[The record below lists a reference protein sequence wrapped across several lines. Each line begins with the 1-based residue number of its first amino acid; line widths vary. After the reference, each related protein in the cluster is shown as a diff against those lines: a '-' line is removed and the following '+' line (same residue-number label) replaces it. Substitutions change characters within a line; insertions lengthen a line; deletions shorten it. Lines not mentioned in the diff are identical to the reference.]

1 MKRKL
6 LVLSLLLISIIMVN
20 AQGSYTLSLKVSAV
34 TGENLTGT
42 PVSLEHVDYGLQYP
56 EGYLSSTGEVRFDQ
70 VFEGA
75 NLLKIE
81 KDGLAIYEK
90 VLDITKDTQLEV
102 ILQEDVRNPY
112 ALKSSVLHNP
122 KTGDTQI
129 LLNWN
134 EETDYFFD
142 DFESYEP
149 FAIEFSPWT
158 GIDVDQFPAAN
169 LTGNYPNRGLNQYAT
184 IFNPLE
190 IDPPVWYEY
199 PVLRPYSGKQYAG
212 FIRTANEAANNDW
225 LISPKIK
232 VGVNNVVRFLA
243 KAGDAM
249 DERFK
254 VYISTKGTEIN
265 DFVQLTTGNYESV
278 NYKAWKKIEY
288 NLSAYEGK
296 DIYIA
301 IQYISRACFML
312 MVDDFYVGPSSINPS
327 KARRRASF
335 ANVYPE
341 KFALYVDG
349 DSIGTTLNT
358 SHSFKGLAPGEHT
371 LGVKAIYRVSSS
383 DVSTLGVNMPG
394 PSSFAE
400 VTFNF
405 ASNGVS
411 PDGCFVNFI
420 GRGDNKEMFT
430 DTIKDGKTYLKAMM
444 KGEYLVSMDSED
456 FEPFSELVTISENR
470 VVNVALKEKIV
481 KPYNITVDMTV
492 NASTQKTDALVRW
505 NQYLGWSDNFESYD
519 NFVQSFGDWT
529 TVDADGMTTYA
540 VSFAGAEVSFPGVKG
555 KMPCLIFNAKA
566 TKPSMYEDGAA
577 RAPEGDKCVAF
588 FSAEAGQSNDWLIS
602 PKQRIR
608 EGYVVRFLAKSYTS
622 MYTEKIRIMISESK
636 DIESFTELDMVTL
649 SDSWYEYQ
657 VDLSAYA
664 GKDVYLAVNYVSY
677 DAFFSLLDSFYVG
690 PAEDSGTE
698 NTGSA
703 TYDIYLNGTK
713 LGNTKDCSYT
723 ISSLD
728 DGSYTVGVVAVYK
741 SGESEMSEYSFT
753 VDKSAVSGVAKPD
766 IRIYAVSGSI
776 YVRCTVSG
784 DARVEVYNTMG
795 QLVSVKSL
803 SGEAVIPVP
812 VGFYTIKVDCGGT
825 SVVRQVV
832 VK

>member
-1 MKRKL
+1 M
-6 LVLSLLLISIIMVN
+6 
-20 AQGSYTLSLKVSAV
+20 
-34 TGENLTGT
+34 
-42 PVSLEHVDYGLQYP
+42 
-56 EGYLSSTGEVRFDQ
+56 
-70 VFEGA
+70 
-75 NLLKIE
+75 
-81 KDGLAIYEK
+81 
-90 VLDITKDTQLEV
+90 
-102 ILQEDVRNPY
+102 
-112 ALKSSVLHNP
+112 
-122 KTGDTQI
+122 
-129 LLNWN
+129 
-134 EETDYFFD
+134 
-142 DFESYEP
+142 
-149 FAIEFSPWT
+149 
-158 GIDVDQFPAAN
+158 
-169 LTGNYPNRGLNQYAT
+169 
-184 IFNPLE
+184 E

-505 NQYLGWSDNFESYD
+505 NQDLGWSDNFESYD

-577 RAPEGDKCVAF
+577 VLLRGI
-588 FSAEAGQSNDWLIS
+588 SAWLS
-602 PKQRIR
+602 FRQRPDNPMT
-608 EGYVVRFLAKSYTS
+608 GLFLPNK
-622 MYTEKIRIMISESK
+622 
-636 DIESFTELDMVTL
+636 
-649 SDSWYEYQ
+649 
-657 VDLSAYA
+657 
-664 GKDVYLAVNYVSY
+664 G
-677 DAFFSLLDSFYVG
+677 
-690 PAEDSGTE
+690 
-698 NTGSA
+698 
-703 TYDIYLNGTK
+703 
-713 LGNTKDCSYT
+713 
-723 ISSLD
+723 
-728 DGSYTVGVVAVYK
+728 
-741 SGESEMSEYSFT
+741 
-753 VDKSAVSGVAKPD
+753 
-766 IRIYAVSGSI
+766 
-776 YVRCTVSG
+776 
-784 DARVEVYNTMG
+784 
-795 QLVSVKSL
+795 SVKDMSCVFWQSHIRVCIL
-803 SGEAVIPVP
+803 
-812 VGFYTIKVDCGGT
+812 K
-825 SVVRQVV
+825 R
-832 VK
+832 